1 MEQKLGKKEEGKG
14 TEKWKVRKEKWK
26 VRKENKRMK
35 RGKTGGNK
43 ESKKRVDYCTKTKEL
58 TGKMDSMIIIIILV
72 IKLFTE

>member
-1 MEQKLGKKEEGKG
+1 MEQKLRKKEEGKG
-14 TEKWKVRKEKWK
+14 TGKWK